1 MYRSRTLLILIIRGT
16 EINSEARLINALCS
30 NKDIAIALSADIDEM
45 FLTHSDVWKGLKDYY
60 FKYQSVP
67 DVDVLTSKFS
77 DFEHV
82 DVSGDTSYYIDELRN
97 DFINDKLSNIIQSAA
112 LDHGSIAGSD
122 LVQRILRHVSSLAKE
137 TDIIRD
143 LDLTDFDEA
152 RDFYT
157 RKKKRSVEMGGS
169 PGIRTG
175 FKVMD
180 AMYPTGMA
188 GGHLIVLI
196 GWSGH
201 GKSWMATLMAC
212 RAWAAG
218 YKPMII
224 SLEMSPEEVR
234 DRAYTIMGSGEFR
247 HSDFSSGAIS
257 IDKFDRWANN
267 SLTDKHKFVVVSSEG
282 AGRVTPST
290 VQTKI
295 DQHRPDLVILDYQQL
310 FDSDENEGNEVV
322 RNRRISR
329 DFKRLAVRNDI
340 PVINLTQATF
350 DDPKQTSEPPRI
362 EQVAWSKGIQQ
373 DADLALA
380 VHKYEDSDVWAV
392 IARKNRHGEEFEF
405 SMNWSLN
412 DGIIQEG
419 I

>member
-1 MYRSRTLLILIIRGT
+1 
-16 EINSEARLINALCS
+16 
-30 NKDIAIALSADIDEM
+30 M
-45 FLTHSDVWKGLKDYY
+45 FVTHADVWDELKSYY

-67 DVDVLTSKFS
+67 DADVLINKFP
-77 DFEHV
+77 DFEPV
-82 DVSGDTSYYIDELRN
+82 SDVSGETKYYVDEVRN
-97 DFINDKLSNIIQSAA
+97 DFVNDKIRDIILDAGNRHGKVAA
-112 LDHGSIAGSD
+112 GDLVSD
-122 LVQRILRHVSSLAKE
+122 LLKKVSALAKD
-137 TDIIRD
+137 TDIVRD
-143 LDLTDFDEA
+143 LDLTDFEKA
-152 RDFYT
+152 KDFYEKK
-157 RKKKRSVEMGGS
+157 RKKSIEMGGS
-169 PGIRTG
+169 PGIQTG

-201 GKSWMATLMAC
+201 GKSWMGSLLAA

-218 YKPMII
+218 YKPMIV

-234 DRAYTIMGSGEFR
+234 DRVYTIIGNGQFR
-247 HSDFSSGAIS
+247 HSDLTRGSIS
-257 IDKFDRWANN
+257 IDSFDRWASK
-267 SLTDKHKFVVVSSEG
+267 SLAEKSSFVVVSSEG
-282 AGRVTPST
+282 AGRITPST

-329 DFKRLAVRNDI
+329 DFKRIAMRNDI
-340 PVINLTQATF
+340 PIINLTQATF

-380 VHKYEDSDVWAV
+380 VHKYEDSDVWAI

-405 SMNWSLN
+405 GLEWGLN
-412 DGIIQEG
+412 DGIIRESV
-419 I
+419 

>member
-1 MYRSRTLLILIIRGT
+1 MCR
-16 EINSEARLINALCS
+16 
-30 NKDIAIALSADIDEM
+30 NKDIAGVLSADIDEM
-45 FLTHSDVWKGLKDYY
+45 FVTHSDVWKGLKDYY

-67 DVDVLTSKFS
+67 EADVLSQKFS
-77 DFEHV
+77 DFEKI
-82 DVSGDTSYYIDELRN
+82 DLGGETAFYIDELRN
-97 DFINDKLSNIIQSAA
+97 EFINDRLAQIIQSAA
-112 LDHGSIAGSD
+112 LDHGKVAGSD
-122 LVQRILRHVSSLAKE
+122 LVQRMLRHISGLAKD
-137 TDIIRD
+137 TDVIRD
-143 LDLTDFDEA
+143 LDLTDYQDA
-152 RDFYT
+152 KDFYE
-157 RKKKRSVEMGGS
+157 KKRQRSIDMGGA
-169 PGIRTG
+169 PGIQTG

-180 AMYPTGMA
+180 AMYPTGLA

-201 GKSWMATLMAC
+201 GKSWMATLMAV

-234 DRAYTIMGSGEFR
+234 DRAYTIMGTGEFR
-247 HSDFSSGAIS
+247 HSDFARGAIS
-257 IDKFDRWANN
+257 IDRFDRWASN
-267 SLTDKHKFVVVSSEG
+267 SLAEKNGFVVVSSEG
-282 AGRVTPST
+282 AGKVTPST

-295 DQHRPDLVILDYQQL
+295 DQHRPDIVILDYQQL

-329 DFKRLAVRNDI
+329 DFKRIAVRNDI
-340 PVINLTQATF
+340 PVVNLTQATF
-350 DDPKQTSEPPRI
+350 DDPKQTMEPPRI

-405 SMNWSLN
+405 GLEWSLN
-412 DGIIQEG
+412 DGIIREVV
-419 I
+419 

>member
-1 MYRSRTLLILIIRGT
+1 M
-16 EINSEARLINALCS
+16 NSEARLISAVCQ
-30 NKDIAIALSADIDEM
+30 NKDISTALSADINEM
-45 FLTHSDVWKGLKDYY
+45 FVTHGDVWKSLRDYY

-67 DVDVLTSKFS
+67 DYDVIIQKHP
-77 DFEHV
+77 DFEPVEVGAQTQFYV
-82 DVSGDTSYYIDELRN
+82 DEVRN
-97 DFINDKLSNIIQSAA
+97 DYVNDKLKDIILQSSQKHGKIAA
-112 LDHGSIAGSD
+112 AE
-122 LVQRILRHVSSLAKE
+122 LVEEMLHKVSTLANS

-143 LDLTDFDEA
+143 LDLTNFEQAKEYYEA
-152 RDFYT
+152 
-157 RKKKRSVEMGGS
+157 KRQRSIQMGGS
-169 PGIRTG
+169 PGIQTG

-180 AMYPTGMA
+180 AMYPTGLS
-188 GGHLIVLI
+188 GGHLVVLI

-201 GKSWMATLMAC
+201 GKSWMGTLLAC

-218 YKPMII
+218 YKPMIV

-234 DRAYTIMGSGEFR
+234 DRAYTIMGTGEFR
-247 HSDFSSGAIS
+247 HSDFVRGAVS
-257 IDKFDRWANN
+257 LDRFDRWANPN
-267 SLTDKHKFVVVSSEG
+267 LSDKHSFVIVSSEG

-290 VQTKI
+290 VQSKI

-329 DFKRLAVRNDI
+329 DFKRIAVRNDI
-340 PVINLTQATF
+340 PIVNLTQATF

-380 VHKYEDSDVWAV
+380 VHKYEDSDVWAI

-405 SMNWSLN
+405 GLEWSVN
-412 DGIIQEG
+412 EGIIRESV
-419 I
+419 

>member
-1 MYRSRTLLILIIRGT
+1 M
-16 EINSEARLINALCS
+16 NSEARLINAVCD
-30 NKDIAIALSADIDEM
+30 NKDIASVLSADIDDM
-45 FLTHSDVWKGLKDYY
+45 FVTHSDVWKGLKDYY

-67 DVDVLTSKFS
+67 DSSVLVEKFS
-77 DFEHV
+77 DFEV
-82 DVSGDTSYYIDELRN
+82 VSVQAETAFYIDELRN
-97 DFINDKLSNIIQSAA
+97 DYINGKLAHIIQSAA
-112 LDHGSIAGSD
+112 LDHGSVSGSE
-122 LVQRILRHVSSLAKE
+122 LVQRMLRHVSALAK
-137 TDIIRD
+137 DADVIRD
-143 LDLTDFDEA
+143 LDLIDFEQA
-152 RDFYT
+152 KDFYE
-157 RKKKRSVEMGGS
+157 KKRQRSIEMGGA
-169 PGIRTG
+169 PGIQTG

-180 AMYPTGMA
+180 AMYPTGLA
-188 GGHLIVLI
+188 GGHLVVLI

-234 DRAYTIMGSGEFR
+234 DRAYTIMGTGEFR
-247 HSDFSSGAIS
+247 HSDFARGSIS
-257 IDKFDRWANN
+257 IDRFDRWANK
-267 SLTDKHKFVVVSSEG
+267 SLADKHGFVVVSSEG

-329 DFKRLAVRNDI
+329 DFKRIAVRNDI
-340 PVINLTQATF
+340 PIINLTQATF

-380 VHKYEDSDVWAV
+380 VHKYEDSDVWAI

-405 SMNWSLN
+405 SLNWSVN
-412 DGIIQEG
+412 DGIIQEVV
-419 I
+419 

>member
-1 MYRSRTLLILIIRGT
+1 
-16 EINSEARLINALCS
+16 
-30 NKDIAIALSADIDEM
+30 M
-45 FLTHSDVWKGLKDYY
+45 FSTHGDVWKGLKDYY

-67 DVDVLTSKFS
+67 ESDVLSSKFS
-77 DFEHV
+77 DFENIELGGETAFYV
-82 DVSGDTSYYIDELRN
+82 DELRN
-97 DFINDKLSNIIQSAA
+97 EFINDKLADIIQTAA
-112 LDHGSIAGSD
+112 LDHGKVAGAD
-122 LVQRILRHVSSLAKE
+122 LVQRLLRNVSGLAKD
-137 TDIIRD
+137 TNVIRD
-143 LDLTDFDEA
+143 LDLTNYEDAKDYYE
-152 RDFYT
+152 
-157 RKKKRSVEMGGS
+157 KKRQRSIDMGGA
-169 PGIRTG
+169 PGIQTG

-180 AMYPTGMA
+180 AMYPTGLA

-201 GKSWMATLMAC
+201 GKSWMATMMAV

-234 DRAYTIMGSGEFR
+234 DRAYTIMGTGEFR
-247 HSDFSSGAIS
+247 HSDFARGAIS
-257 IDKFDRWANN
+257 LDRFDRWANN
-267 SLTDKHKFVVVSSEG
+267 SLNDKNGFVVVSSEG
-282 AGRVTPST
+282 AGKVTPAT

-329 DFKRLAVRNDI
+329 DFKRMAVRNDI

-405 SMNWSLN
+405 ALNWTVN
-412 DGIIQEG
+412 DGIIQE
-419 I
+419 IV

>member
-1 MYRSRTLLILIIRGT
+1 M
-16 EINSEARLINALCS
+16 NSEARLISAVCK
-30 NKDIAIALSADIDEM
+30 NKDIATALSADINEM
-45 FLTHSDVWKGLKDYY
+45 FVTHADIWEGLKKYY

-67 DVDVLTSKFS
+67 DAEVFAEKFS
-77 DFEHV
+77 DFEPV
-82 DVSGDTSYYIDELRN
+82 DVGGETQYYVDEVKN
-97 DFINDKLSNIIQSAA
+97 DFVNDQMRDIILSAGQRHGTVAA
-112 LDHGSIAGSD
+112 SD
-122 LVQRILRHVSSLAKE
+122 LVQDVLRKVSSLAKD

-143 LDLTDFDEA
+143 IDLTNYEQA
-152 RDFYT
+152 KEYYE
-157 RKKKRSVEMGGS
+157 KKRQKSIEMGGA
-169 PGIRTG
+169 PGIQTG

-180 AMYPTGMA
+180 AMYPTGMS

-201 GKSWMATLMAC
+201 GKSWMATLMAV

-218 YKPMII
+218 YKPMIV

-234 DRAYTIMGSGEFR
+234 DRAYTIMGTGEFR
-247 HSDFSSGAIS
+247 HSDFSRGAVS
-257 IDKFDRWANN
+257 LDSFGRWASR
-267 SLTDKHKFVVVSSEG
+267 SLADKHSFVVVSSEG
-282 AGRVTPST
+282 AGKVTPAT

-329 DFKRLAVRNDI
+329 DFKRLAVRNDVPI
-340 PVINLTQATF
+340 INLTQATF
-350 DDPKQTSEPPRI
+350 DDPKQTEEPPRI

-380 VHKYEDSDVWAV
+380 VHKYEDSDTWAV

-405 SMNWSLN
+405 ALEWSVN
-412 DGIIQEG
+412 NGIIREMV
-419 I
+419 

>member
-1 MYRSRTLLILIIRGT
+1 M
-16 EINSEARLINALCS
+16 NSEARLINAVCL
-30 NKDIAIALSADIDEM
+30 NKDIASVIAADIDEM
-45 FLTHSDVWKGLKDYY
+45 FVTHSDVWKGLKDYY

-67 DVDVLTSKFS
+67 DPAVLTGKFS
-77 DFEHV
+77 DFEV
-82 DVSGDTSYYIDELRN
+82 VEVQAETAYYVDELRN
-97 DFINDKLSNIIQSAA
+97 DYINGKLAQIIQSSA
-112 LDHGSIAGSD
+112 LDHGSVSGSE
-122 LVQRILRHVSSLAKE
+122 LVQKMLRHISALAR
-137 TDIIRD
+137 DADVIRD
-143 LDLTDFDEA
+143 LDLTDYEQA
-152 RDFYT
+152 KDFYE
-157 RKKKRSVEMGGS
+157 KKRQRSIEMGGA
-169 PGIRTG
+169 PGIQTG

-180 AMYPTGMA
+180 AMYPTGLA

-201 GKSWMATLMAC
+201 GKSWMATLMAV

-234 DRAYTIMGSGEFR
+234 DRAYTIMGTGEFR
-247 HSDFSSGAIS
+247 HSDFARGSIS
-257 IDKFDRWANN
+257 VDRFDRWATN
-267 SLTDKHKFVVVSSEG
+267 SLAEKHGFVVVSSEG

-295 DQHRPDLVILDYQQL
+295 DQHRPDIVILDYQQL

-329 DFKRLAVRNDI
+329 DFKRIAVRNDI

-405 SMNWSLN
+405 SLNWTVN
-412 DGIIQEG
+412 DGMIQEVV
-419 I
+419 